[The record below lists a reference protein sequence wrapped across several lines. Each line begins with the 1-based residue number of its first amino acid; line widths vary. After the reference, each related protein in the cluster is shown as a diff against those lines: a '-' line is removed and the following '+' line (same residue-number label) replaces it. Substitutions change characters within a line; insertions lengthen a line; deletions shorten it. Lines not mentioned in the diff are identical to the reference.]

1 MFDYPRS
8 GMFNLR
14 VSYQTNFYRPP
25 VDVLETKKEF
35 LVRIEIAGV
44 NEKDF
49 TIDFN
54 KNRLLVS
61 GFRNDPLKN
70 RTFHQMEINFGEF
83 QIEIQ
88 LTHPINRETIKA
100 EYQNGFLEI
109 SLPKT
114 VPQEILIQDKDV

>member
-14 VSYQTNFYRPP
+14 ISYQTNCYHPP
-25 VDVLETKKEF
+25 VDVVETLKEF

-49 TIDFN
+49 TVDFD

-70 RTFHQMEINFGEF
+70 RTFHQMEIHFGEF
-83 QIEIQ
+83 QIEIIIPQ
-88 LTHPINRETIKA
+88 PINRDSIKA
-100 EYQNGFLEI
+100 VYINGFLEI
-109 SLPKT
+109 SLPKAT
-114 VPQEILIQDKDV
+114 PQEISIKDKES